1 MSRRKSP
8 SSISVSEVI
17 QKVIEFAVVAVGTFV
32 ASLISQGV
40 SHIQKMGESI
50 EGLNRNMAVIV
61 ERLAMHDAKLVQH
74 ESEIETLKRL
84 EHDNPRSMGR

>member
-1 MSRRKSP
+1 MSRKP
-8 SSISVSEVI
+8 SNSISVSEVV

-40 SHIQKMGESI
+40 GHVQKMGESI

-61 ERLAMHDAKLVQH
+61 ERVAMHDAKLVQH
-74 ESEIETLKRL
+74 ESEIAVLKKTSR
-84 EHDNPRSMGR
+84 